1 MGGIAVATGILGMA
15 SSYSKG
21 RAEKRAY
28 ESEAKQA
35 ELQAE
40 MDTIGRKR
48 ELEDALSMQAVM
60 FASQGRQAGVGSAQA
75 IQEED
80 IKRAG
85 QDIDMIKAGAKVKST
100 SSKVAGRYAQQSAI
114 TSGLISGGQSLMNFS
129 RAGGKEWLMKDD
141 WKGGK

>member
-1 MGGIAVATGILGMA
+1 MGGLAIGTSLMGMA
-15 SSYSKG
+15 GSVAKG

-40 MDTIGRKR
+40 MDSVQRKR

-60 FASQGRQAGVGSAQA
+60 FAQQGRVAGVGSAEA

-80 IKRAG
+80 IRRAG

-100 SSKVAGRYAQQSAI
+100 SSRAAGKFAERAGI
-114 TSGLISGGQSLMNFS
+114 TSGLISGGQSLMSFS
-129 RAGGKEWLMKDD
+129 RAGGKEWLQRDD